1 MAIDAPAI
9 NPARCALKTA
19 EAVAAQQLAQ
29 SRRIMSMATIA
40 RYPDKF
46 DAAVPMAGYPE
57 NRTGFATRRIES
69 TCINDSRPSWTGT

>member
-1 MAIDAPAI
+1 MAIDVPAI

-40 RYPDKF
+40 RYPDTF
-46 DAAVPMAGYPE
+46 DAAVPMAGYPGE
-57 NRTGFATRRIES
+57 PHGFRNRRIES
-69 TCINDSRPSWTGT
+69 TCIKDSRRSGTGT